1 MGKFLKIIRYI
12 ANLIAIMGTCFSK
25 AQQNEP
31 SSNLTKP
38 LLNDQTEGS
47 DFNPVQGVSANKPA
61 NRPEVEAFLSSHV
74 GKTEFWKRYFT
85 HFWTETC
92 HDGPY
97 MFQKRKGNIPF
108 RLMNN
113 DLRPIMSLQMMHYLS
128 SKTNVVRTS
137 TGFVIVID
145 DISRKLENFDLL
157 LSHQISEGDF
167 KLALVK
173 NNPDCYK
180 QIWDILTSGGPF
192 VALYY

>member
-74 GKTEFWKRYFT
+74 GKTEFWQTQTKIDPQNT
-85 HFWTETC
+85 TC
-92 HDGPY
+92 EDPFALVSGIGPV
-97 MFQKRKGNIPF
+97 P
-108 RLMNN
+108 
-113 DLRPIMSLQMMHYLS
+113 PIIEDHGKHTVMTVKIISIDEAIID
-128 SKTNVVRTS
+128 RTS
-137 TGFVIVID
+137 TGFVIVIEE
-145 DISRKLENFDLL
+145 ISYKLENFDLL